1 MTNKLLSYAAGCLF
15 VLLAP
20 GSVLGQA
27 ANTLSLEQCYRQAE
41 LNYPLTKQRGLIEQ
55 TKAYNI
61 DNIAK
66 GVFPQF
72 SVNGQAT
79 YQSEVT
85 SIAVPGF
92 NVPTV
97 SKTQYNLHGE
107 VSQTL
112 TDFAINKQKRT
123 ISGTEAD
130 IQQANL
136 DAELFQLKGRINQLF
151 FGIILIEGQLEQ
163 SEISKTDIR
172 TGIAKVQAAVDNG
185 TGFMSSVNKLKAELL
200 TADQHTIELKASRK
214 AYADMLAAFINQPID
229 TNTVFTKP
237 AEPVLTDSINRP
249 ELKAYNLQMR
259 SYAEQQRL
267 TKVSNYPQLS
277 AFFQGGIGNPSP
289 VNFLAS
295 GLSSYYI
302 TGVRLSWNMA
312 GLYTYHKSKLISK
325 NNQDMVADRK
335 NTFLFNTNLTLRQQ
349 NADVDRY
356 RELIRSDDEIIKLR
370 SSVKQTSAVQLQ
382 NGVMTANDYLLDINA
397 EARARQDR
405 TLHQVQLLMAQYD
418 RKTTSGN

>member
-1 MTNKLLSYAAGCLF
+1 MTNKLLSYAAGCLL

-20 GSVLGQA
+20 GSVLGQE
-27 ANTLSLEQCYRQAE
+27 ANTLTLEQCYRQAE

-66 GVFPQF
+66 GVFPQLA
-72 SVNGQAT
+72 VNGQAT
-79 YQSEVT
+79 YQSDVT

-97 SKTQYNLHGE
+97 SKNQFNLHGE

-136 DAELFQLKGRINQLF
+136 DAELFQLKSRINQLF
-151 FGIILIEGQLEQ
+151 FGIILIDGQLEQ

-214 AYADMLAAFINQPID
+214 AYTDMLAAFINQPID
-229 TNTVFTKP
+229 ATTVFAKP

-267 TKVSNYPQLS
+267 TKVSNYPQIS

-302 TGVRLSWNMA
+302 TGVRLSWNIA
-312 GLYTYHKSKLISK
+312 GLYTYRKSKLISK
-325 NNQDMVADRK
+325 NNQDMIADRK

-349 NADVDRY
+349 NADVERY